1 MRSVAGWS
9 ENTRTSTARIAATTT
24 VRLTINP
31 DTTDEIVLA
40 GPDGGGG
47 GEADGWTREQP
58 PRRRRFRWWMAP
70 LILVGVAAIAALFI
84 RLPYDTIA
92 PGSSRQVNDVV
103 LVKGGPSYPP
113 KGQILETTVSV
124 RERVSPY
131 EVLFGW
137 LSPDI
142 DVISEKQVR
151 GNTPPKVYEQQNVD
165 AMADSKKVAEAVALQ
180 HLGYNVVQGS
190 GAVVRDVQPKSAADG
205 LLKPGDVIVA
215 VDGKPISIET
225 QAVDAIH
232 AHKPGDRVTMSVV
245 RDKAP
250 PQPIQATLGSKDGQ
264 PLLGVILETSGLQF
278 KLPFDINI
286 DSGSVVGPSAGTA
299 FGLELLD
306 HLTPGELTGG
316 GKVAVTG
323 ELALDGKVGEI
334 GGVAQ
339 KAVTVRRSGAEIFI
353 VPRANYKEAKAHAG
367 NHLKVYAVDTFDDA
381 LRILGTLKGSN
392 ALSFVPASAP
402 PPAPAPR

>member
-1 MRSVAGWS
+1 MAGWS
-9 ENTRTSTARIAATTT
+9 ENTSTRTARIAATTT
-24 VRLTINP
+24 ARLTINP

-40 GPDGGGG
+40 DPHDGGDG
-47 GEADGWTREQP
+47 GEGDGWTRPQP
-58 PRRRRFRWWMAP
+58 PRRRRRWWLVP
-70 LILVGVAAIAALFI
+70 VILLAIALIAGMFI

-124 RERVSPY
+124 RERVTPY

-142 DVISEKQVR
+142 DVISEKQIR
-151 GNTPPKVYEQQNVD
+151 GNTPPKQYEQENVE
-165 AMADSKKVAEAVALQ
+165 AMSDSKKVAEAVALQ
-180 HLGYNVVQGS
+180 HLGYNVVQGD
-190 GAVVRDVQPKSAADG
+190 GAVIRDVRPNTPAATV
-205 LLKPGDVIVA
+205 LKPGDIIKT

-232 AHKPGDRVTMSVV
+232 AHKPGDHVTMSIV
-245 RDKAP
+245 RGNAP
-250 PQPIQATLGSKDGQ
+250 PQPVVATLASQGGQ
-264 PLLGVILETSGLQF
+264 PFLGVTLETSGLQF

-286 DSGSVVGPSAGTA
+286 DSGDVVGPSAGAA

-323 ELALDGKVGEI
+323 QLYLDGTIGEI

-339 KAVTVRRSGAEIFI
+339 KAVTVRRSGASIFI

-367 NHLKVYAVDTFDDA
+367 NHLKVYAVDNFDDA
-381 LRILGTLKGSN
+381 LRILGSLKGSN
-392 ALSFVPASAP
+392 ALQYV
-402 PPAPAPR
+402 PPAPKG